1 MAVNVV
7 WFKRDLRLSDNP
19 AIDDAVSRNQPI
31 ICIFNLDSHRIAR
44 NDVSGIHIKWELD
57 CLRSLSEDIT
67 SLGGVMKFNYGNIVE
82 FLQQLNQ
89 QYGINSLFSNEET
102 GLMWSWERDKAVAIW
117 CQQNDVDF
125 IEHPSNGVVR
135 KLRSRDDW
143 KKHRDER
150 VSAQLIKQPVNLL
163 APENCPSDNI
173 PEIEDLGLT
182 ARDLQDRPMPGEK
195 AALTTLFS
203 FLDERGR
210 GYRKG
215 MSSPITGQIMCSR
228 ISPYLAAGCISVKQV
243 FYHTRRKQK
252 KVKLDPRSKENL
264 GFTSSLSSFQ
274 SRLAWHCHFM
284 QRLEAEATMNEV
296 AINPELDEIL
306 QRELDQHKFTAW
318 RDGKTG
324 WPFFDA
330 CMRFLTATGWI
341 NFRMRAMLQSVASYT
356 LWLPWQVTGNHL
368 ANLFLDYEPGIHW
381 SQVQMQS
388 GVTGIN
394 SVRAYSVSKQSRDHD
409 PEGDFIRQ
417 WVPEL
422 AEVPAKYIH
431 QPWLMSPNQ
440 QEKVNCR
447 IGIDYPAPIVD
458 EKESRK
464 AGISKAYSGKGKAEV
479 RKRAKMVFE
488 IHGSRSR
495 RSWPRRN

>member
-1 MAVNVV
+1 MAKVRIVAVNIV

-19 AIDDAVSRNQPI
+19 AIDEAVSRDLPF
-31 ICIFNLDSHRIAR
+31 ICIFNLDSQRIAR

-57 CLRSLSEDIT
+57 CLRCLSKDIN
-67 SLGGVMKFNYGNIVE
+67 SLGGVMKFNYGDVVE
-82 FLQQLNQ
+82 YLQQLNQ
-89 QYGINSLFSNEET
+89 QYGINSLLSNEET
-102 GLMWSWERDKAVAIW
+102 GLMWSWDRDKAVAKW
-117 CQQNDVDF
+117 CQQNGVDF

-135 KLRSRDDW
+135 KLKSRDDW
-143 KKHRDER
+143 KKYRDER
-150 VSAQLIKQPVNLL
+150 VSAQLIKQPSKLL
-163 APENCPSDNI
+163 APDNCPSDNI
-173 PEIEDLGLT
+173 PEIEELGLT
-182 ARDLQDRPMPGEK
+182 ARELQDRPMPGEK
-195 AALTTLFS
+195 AALITTLFS

-215 MSSPITGQIMCSR
+215 MSSPITGQTMCSR

-306 QRELDQHKFTAW
+306 QRELDHHKFTAW

-341 NFRMRAMLQSVASYT
+341 NFRMRAMLQSVAAYT
-356 LWLPWQVTGNHL
+356 LWLPWQVN
-368 ANLFLDYEPGIHW
+368 
-381 SQVQMQS
+381 
-388 GVTGIN
+388 
-394 SVRAYSVSKQSRDHD
+394 R
-409 PEGDFIRQ
+409 
-417 WVPEL
+417 
-422 AEVPAKYIH
+422 
-431 QPWLMSPNQ
+431 
-440 QEKVNCR
+440 
-447 IGIDYPAPIVD
+447 
-458 EKESRK
+458 
-464 AGISKAYSGKGKAEV
+464 
-479 RKRAKMVFE
+479 
-488 IHGSRSR
+488 
-495 RSWPRRN
+495 

>member
-1 MAVNVV
+1 
-7 WFKRDLRLSDNP
+7 
-19 AIDDAVSRNQPI
+19 
-31 ICIFNLDSHRIAR
+31 
-44 NDVSGIHIKWELD
+44 
-57 CLRSLSEDIT
+57 
-67 SLGGVMKFNYGNIVE
+67 MKFNYGNVVE

-89 QYGINSLFSNEET
+89 QYGINSVLSNEET

-135 KLRSRDDW
+135 KLKSRDDW

-150 VSAQLIKQPVNLL
+150 VSAQLIKQPSKL

-173 PEIEDLGLT
+173 PKIEDLGLT
-182 ARDLQDRPMPGEK
+182 ARELQDRPMPGEK

-215 MSSPITGQIMCSR
+215 MSSPITGRPCAQEYRHILQQVALVSSR
-228 ISPYLAAGCISVKQV
+228 YSI
-243 FYHTRRKQK
+243 TREGKQK

-284 QRLEAEATMNEV
+284 QRLEAEATMNDV

-306 QRELDQHKFTAW
+306 HRELDQHKFTAW

-422 AEVPAKYIH
+422 ADVPAKYIH

-458 EKESRK
+458 EKNPEK
-464 AGISKAYSGKGKAEV
+464 LVLVKHILV
-479 RKRAKMVFE
+479 RAKQRCEKEQKWFLKFTEVA
-488 IHGSRSR
+488 SR